1 MKILSINKTLLLVSC
16 CIVGFSAIQFFA
28 PSSAHKKVIP
38 MDFSYVSTVFS
49 QMEGTSGRL
58 EMTQLLASLLK
69 KASAQE
75 AAIICNISLGQL
87 NAPHIGTQFN
97 IAEKNMIKAI
107 ADLLDI
113 PATTIAE
120 QAKELGDLGLVIE
133 KDSWNTHKA
142 LSITQVFEELEAIEK
157 IEGTGSQEEK
167 INLLSA
173 LLKKLDPVS
182 AKYVVRIVLGK
193 LRLGFSDMTI
203 IDALSWMEVGDKS
216 IRKAVEDAYNICADI
231 GMIAQTLKEGGIR
244 AIEHMRIHVGIPI
257 RPAAAERLP
266 TAQDIIEKIGFCVA
280 QPKLDGFRLQIHVD
294 KTGPTPKIHFYS
306 RNLQDMSFMFP
317 DIKQAVQA
325 LNVKEL
331 ICEGEAIVFDANT
344 GNFLPFQET
353 VKRKRKHDIE
363 QAMTDLPLKVFVF
376 DLLYLDGKEY
386 MSTTHQE
393 RRNTLLSVFKGFKD
407 DTIQVI
413 EEKEMHTAKELEN
426 YFIQNISAGLEGLV
440 VKKEDSV
447 YQPGK
452 RNFNWIKLKR
462 QEAGQLEDTI
472 DCVVLGYYAGE
483 GKRASFGI
491 GAFLVGVYNPAEDRF
506 ETVAKI
512 GTGLKDLDW
521 IEMKKKLDA
530 LQVSIKPKN
539 VACAKDLEPDV
550 WCSPEMVVLIRAD
563 EITMSPVHAA
573 GKTPDSLGYA
583 LRFPRFMGY
592 RPDKSAQEAT
602 TITEVKHLYDD
613 QFKK

>member
-1 MKILSINKTLLLVSC
+1 MDNIIKKSFLFIAFVFLASTGMYFFCQYDECSYTQKVKSMQFSEVSKAFSSIE
-16 CIVGFSAIQFFA
+16 A
-28 PSSAHKKVIP
+28 
-38 MDFSYVSTVFS
+38 
-49 QMEGTSGRL
+49 TSGRT
-58 EMTQLLASLLK
+58 EMTKLLADLLK
-69 KASAQE
+69 RSSASE
-75 AAIICNISLGQL
+75 SAIICNISLGQL

-107 ADLLDI
+107 ADLLDM
-113 PATTIAE
+113 PIAIITD

-133 KDSWNTHKA
+133 KNSWDAHQA
-142 LSITQVFEELEAIEK
+142 LSITQVFQELVAIEQ
-157 IEGTGSQEEK
+157 IQGTGSQEEK
-167 INLLSA
+167 IILLSA
-173 LLKKLDPVS
+173 LLKKLDPIS

-203 IDALSWMEVGDKS
+203 IDALSWMETGDKS
-216 IRKAVEDAYNICADI
+216 LRIVLEDAYNICADI
-231 GMIAQTLKEGGIR
+231 GFIASTLKEGGME

-266 TAQDIIEKIGFCVA
+266 TAKDIIEKIGYCVA

-294 KTGPTPKIHFYS
+294 KTGPTPQVHFYS

-317 DIKQAVQA
+317 DIKQAVED
-325 LNVKEL
+325 LPVKEL
-331 ICEGEAIVFDANT
+331 ICEGEAIVFDANS

-353 VKRKRKHDIE
+353 VKRKRKHGIE

-393 RRNTLLSVFKGFKD
+393 RRKTLLAAFKGFKD
-407 DTIQVI
+407 ETIQVI
-413 EEKEMHTAKELEN
+413 EEKVMHTAKELED

-440 VKKEDSV
+440 VKKEDSI

-483 GKRASFGI
+483 GKRSPFPS
-491 GAFLVGVYNPAEDRF
+491 AF
-506 ETVAKI
+506 
-512 GTGLKDLDW
+512 
-521 IEMKKKLDA
+521 
-530 LQVSIKPKN
+530 
-539 VACAKDLEPDV
+539 
-550 WCSPEMVVLIRAD
+550 
-563 EITMSPVHAA
+563 
-573 GKTPDSLGYA
+573 
-583 LRFPRFMGY
+583 
-592 RPDKSAQEAT
+592 
-602 TITEVKHLYDD
+602 
-613 QFKK
+613 

>member
-1 MKILSINKTLLLVSC
+1 MVLSFLATYI
-16 CIVGFSAIQFFA
+16 F
-28 PSSAHKKVIP
+28 IP
-38 MDFSYVSTVFS
+38 YEFDTKECSMDFTYVATVFS
-49 QMEGTSGRL
+49 QMEVTSGRL
-58 EMTQLLASLLK
+58 DMTKLLADLLK
-69 KASAQE
+69 KATPEE

-97 IAEKNMIKAI
+97 VADKTMVKAI
-107 ADLLDI
+107 ADLLG
-113 PATTIAE
+113 TSTE
-120 QAKELGDLGLVIE
+120 QIHQEIKELGDLGLVIE
-133 KDSWNTHKA
+133 KGSWGTHQA
-142 LSITQVFEELEAIEK
+142 LSLIQVFNELLAIEYLQ
-157 IEGTGSQEEK
+157 GTGSQEEK
-167 INLLSA
+167 INLLTA

-216 IRKAVEDAYNICADI
+216 LRSVLEDAYNICADI
-231 GMIAQTLKEGGIR
+231 GVIASTLKEGGIR

-266 TAQDIIEKIGFCVA
+266 TAKDIIQKIGHCVA
-280 QPKLDGFRLQIHVD
+280 QPKLDGFRLQIHLD
-294 KTGPTPKIHFYS
+294 KTGPESKVHFYS

-317 DIKQAVQA
+317 DIKQAVQE

-331 ICEGEAIVFDANT
+331 ICEGEAIVFDPNT
-344 GNFLPFQET
+344 GDFLPFQET
-353 VKRKRKHDIE
+353 VKRKRKHGIE
-363 QAMTDLPLKVFVF
+363 QAMTDFPLRVFIF

-386 MSTTHQE
+386 MSSTHEE
-393 RRNTLLSVFKGFKD
+393 RRNKVLSVFKGFKD
-407 DTIQVI
+407 NTVQVI
-413 EEKEMHTAKELEN
+413 EEKEMHTAQELED

-440 VKKEDSV
+440 VKKADSI

-462 QEAGQLEDTI
+462 QESGQLDDTI

-483 GKRASFGI
+483 GKRSSFGI
-491 GAFLVGVYNPAEDRF
+491 GAFLVGVYNKADDRY

-530 LQVSIKPKN
+530 LQVAAKPKN
-539 VACAKDLEPDV
+539 VVCAKDLEPDV
-550 WCSPEMVVLIRAD
+550 WTSPDMVVLIRAD
-563 EITMSPVHAA
+563 EITMSPVHSA
-573 GKTPDSLGYA
+573 GKTADSLGYA

-592 RPDKSAQEAT
+592 RIDKSASEAT

-613 QFKK
+613 QFAK